1 MTRVRHL
8 SEEERHGLAEGSL
21 DDDGTRDA
29 EAHLAVCASCAA
41 DVTRLRS
48 LMRRIESAP
57 PPTDDLDSL
66 WPGIRSRIES
76 GKVVLLQPASRT
88 GNRRRGWMAAGLVAA
103 ATIVALAA
111 LELRQD
117 RASGRGLA
125 TTAPASLSLASD
137 SARLYR
143 DEATRLLDEMELR
156 RATLPP
162 ATRTAIDDDLR
173 TIDDAIKEL
182 EGAIAHDPLNPALRQ
197 LLASSYRQKV
207 DLLERIGNAG

>member
-21 DDDGTRDA
+21 QDDSARDA
-29 EAHLAVCASCAA
+29 EAHLAACAACAA
-41 DVTRLRS
+41 DVTHLRS
-48 LMRRIESAP
+48 LMRRIENARQP
-57 PPTDDLDSL
+57 ITELDSL
-66 WPGIRSRIES
+66 WPEIQSRIES

-88 GNRRRGWMAAGLVAA
+88 GRRPRAWMTAGLVAA
-103 ATIVALAA
+103 TVIIAVTVLQ
-111 LELRQD
+111 RHQNRSSD
-117 RASGRGLA
+117 RSIARTSS
-125 TTAPASLSLASD
+125 ASLSLTSD

-162 ATRTAIDDDLR
+162 ATRTSIDDDLR

-182 EGAIAHDPLNPALRQ
+182 EVAIAHDPSNPALRQ